1 MHVTLGKLT
10 LAGTHRLLCITINQP
25 YPKWAMLK
33 MFHEKKKKGPCGH
46 IHLGPIEYTALSA
59 LQSILAHPRL

>member
-33 MFHEKKKKGPCGH
+33 MFHERKKKDPVVTF
-46 IHLGPIEYTALSA
+46 IWDPLNTLPSLLYRAY
-59 LQSILAHPRL
+59 

>member
-10 LAGTHRLLCITINQP
+10 LACTHRLLCITINQP

-33 MFHEKKKKGPCGH
+33 MFHEKKKKKDPVVTF
-46 IHLGPIEYTALSA
+46 IWDPLNTLPSLLYRAY
-59 LQSILAHPRL
+59 